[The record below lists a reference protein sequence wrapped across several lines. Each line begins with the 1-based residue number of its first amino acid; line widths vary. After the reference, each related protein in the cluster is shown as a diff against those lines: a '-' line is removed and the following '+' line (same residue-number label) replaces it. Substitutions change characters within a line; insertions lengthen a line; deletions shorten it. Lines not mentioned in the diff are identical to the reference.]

1 MSTGPAVL
9 ACASCFGAA
18 DSPLIDGARAGAI
31 FLITVVLAMQGSF
44 AGFFFYLRS
53 RARRAKSRAVDRE
66 WSALQQTRTTR

>member
-1 MSTGPAVL
+1 VSGPAVL

-18 DSPLIDGARAGAI
+18 DSPLIDGARAGAF
-31 FLITVVLAMQGSF
+31 FLIGVILAMQGAF

-53 RARRAKSRAVDRE
+53 RAKRAQSRRFDRE